1 MAQPDRPQLQ
11 RAFFGAVVL
20 LYLFLALFGTA
31 AQASMPVSQDDGWTA
46 RAVTL
51 VATGPVAVAV
61 MGVATMPV
69 AMDAMPCALCY
80 SAPAPSLHTVGG
92 ECREHEAAAWPVHV
106 APVPDGEYFDAGGRH
121 VRLPVRILYCRWLD

>member
-1 MAQPDRPQLQ
+1 MAQPDRPQQ
-11 RAFFGAVVL
+11 RHTSFGAAAL

-46 RAVTL
+46 RAVAP
-51 VATGPVAVAV
+51 VATAPVAVAV
-61 MGVATMPV
+61 MGLATMPV

-80 SAPAPSLHTVGG
+80 SAPAPLPHEVGG
-92 ECREHEAAAWPVHV
+92 ECREHEATAWPVHV
-106 APVPDGEYFDAGGRH
+106 PPLPEATYFDPGGRH